1 MKRTRKQTKIKSSG
15 FFPVAEVI
23 KEVKRQRK
31 PKGEDPFIVRHEGK
45 TASEILLDFL
55 KARRKYVNKNYPKQ
69 TQVVL
74 MELDLYEDI
83 VLRLV
88 KSKVLI

>member
-1 MKRTRKQTKIKSSG
+1 MKRVRKNKGVGLFDLPVEKQVKRTRIK
-15 FFPVAEVI
+15 
-23 KEVKRQRK
+23 KE
-31 PKGEDPFIVRHEGK
+31 EDPFIVRHEGK